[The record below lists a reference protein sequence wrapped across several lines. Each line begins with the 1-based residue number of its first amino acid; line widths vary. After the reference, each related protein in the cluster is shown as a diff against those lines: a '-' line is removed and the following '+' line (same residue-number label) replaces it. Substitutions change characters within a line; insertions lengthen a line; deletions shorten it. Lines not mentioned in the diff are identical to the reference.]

1 MAFPGEIR
9 SDSPDGYHPESATE
23 PFVLSRAIDDHESPI
38 PVTKDVL
45 GGKGFGLVELAG
57 LGLPVPPGF
66 ILTTGAW
73 CKWVTSERQI
83 NDQLSLE
90 ISQQLSRLE
99 QSSGKHL
106 GSSDNPLIVSVRSG
120 APVSMPGAM
129 ITLLNIGLNDQT
141 VESLGKEIGQQNAWK
156 SYVEMMIHL
165 GQQAYGISRD
175 TLQTVRTESLTR
187 FGVERVS
194 DLPVTELQAMVTR
207 VKHVFH
213 EYNLEF
219 PQDPEEQI
227 RAAVHGVFQSWEK
240 PDAIEYRRQN
250 GIPDA
255 IGTAAIIQQVVWGLG
270 QEKQSGAGVLLT
282 RNIQTGEKIP
292 SVAFASGKQ
301 GTAVVGERGTHSQY
315 ALLDL
320 PIPATAKRELATII
334 NRLEQKYLYP
344 QDVEFTFDGDRVWL
358 LQTRDVPLQPMA
370 HFRVLQ
376 ELMSLGKLSEHDA
389 IRRMTTLEL
398 RSLLSP
404 PLDPDIVRAKRKSGD
419 VLATGI
425 SISIGNA
432 SGRIISSLEEAIDL
446 TGEPC
451 VLVMSSVSLP
461 IITKLM
467 DRKLYGNV
475 VGLVAGNGGIGSHIA
490 RVGTR
495 VGEHIPIIFGANTKV
510 LQTTQ
515 DITIDGSTGEVFR
528 GTIPRH
534 QNEIN
539 KLLTGGESDLA
550 NQWYTARIRNPWR
563 YTTSEES
570 ISAFSGLAREAIDRS
585 NSIYQSTKART
596 QYFINTL
603 IPEEIL
609 SPYTVVHSSDTGRLL
624 ELTREILARGNHTT
638 LRSCFSPDL
647 RGKAPWVMFTTEKEA
662 DEFFTNPDYPWK
674 YGGYQ
679 SWIADPTLTEILVG
693 EVPKNKMS
701 EDPIIQQEFASWTV
715 TCTELGEIIMQVRP
729 HTAHLRGHEEASPN
743 DLVTY
748 RFVKDTSNPNLIR
761 VSDQTV
767 GSNLI
772 HDAVGRELAALAI
785 THLMEW
791 WKRFELAKRLA
802 AAGLLYPP
810 PHFAIPV
817 LEGQARVGKE
827 QWCKV
832 YGLKIDKVE
841 E

>member
-1 MAFPGEIR
+1 MTSLPEARPDG
-9 SDSPDGYHPESATE
+9 PDGYHPESATE
-23 PFVLSRAIDDHESPI
+23 PFILSRAIDDHESPI
-38 PVTKDVL
+38 PVTKDAL
-45 GGKGFGLVELAG
+45 GGKGFGLVELAR

-73 CKWVTSERQI
+73 CQWEASNRSPTENLI
-83 NDQLSLE
+83 HE
-90 ISQQLSRLE
+90 ISRQLTHLE
-99 QSSGKHL
+99 HESGKRL
-106 GSSDNPLIVSVRSG
+106 GDSLHPLIVSVRSG

-129 ITLLNIGLNDQT
+129 VTLLNVGLNDQT
-141 VESLGKEIGQQNAWK
+141 VSALGSEIGQQNAWK

-165 GQQAYGISRD
+165 GQQTYGISRD
-175 TLQTVRTESLTR
+175 TLHAVRMESLTR
-187 FGVERVS
+187 FGVGRVS

-207 VKHVFH
+207 IKRIYH

-219 PQDPEEQI
+219 PQDPEQQI
-227 RAAVHGVFQSWEK
+227 RAAVQGVFQSWEK
-240 PDAIEYRRQN
+240 PEAIEYRRQN

-270 QEKQSGAGVLLT
+270 NDNHAGAGVLLT

-292 SVAFASGKQ
+292 SVAFVSGKQ
-301 GTAVVGERGTHSQY
+301 GTAVVGDRGTHQQSMIS
-315 ALLDL
+315 DL
-320 PIPATAKRELATII
+320 PIPEMAKIELAKCIQTIEK
-334 NRLEQKYLYP
+334 NYLFP
-344 QDVEFTFDGDRVWL
+344 QDVEFTFDGKQIWL

-370 HFRVLQ
+370 HFRILR

-432 SGRIISSLEEAIDL
+432 SGRIITSLEEAVDF
-446 TGEPC
+446 TGEC

-495 VGEHIPIIFGANTKV
+495 VGEHIPIIFGANIKV

-515 DITIDGSTGEVFR
+515 DITIDGSTGEVFK
-528 GTIPRH
+528 GTIPRL
-534 QNEIN
+534 QNGIN
-539 KLLTGGESDLA
+539 KLFTGGEYDLA
-550 NQWYTARIRNPWR
+550 NQWYIARSRNPWR

-570 ISAFSGLAREAIDRS
+570 INEFFDLAREAIDQS
-585 NSIYQSTKART
+585 NTLYRSTKART
-596 QYFINTL
+596 QHFINTL
-603 IPEEIL
+603 IPEEIR
-609 SPYTVVHSSDTGRLL
+609 SPYTVVHPHDTDRML

-662 DEFFTNPDYPWK
+662 DEFFTNPNFPWK

-693 EVPKNKMS
+693 EVPKNKMN
-701 EDPIIQQEFASWTV
+701 EDLMIQHEFASWTV
-715 TCTELGEIIMQVRP
+715 TCTELGEIIMQIRP

-743 DLVTY
+743 DLITY
-748 RFVKDTSNPNLIR
+748 RLVKDTSNPDLIR
-761 VSDQTV
+761 VSGQTV
-767 GSNLI
+767 GSNLT

-802 AAGLLYPP
+802 AAGLLYPSQY
-810 PHFAIPV
+810 FAIPV